1 VQSDPAGL
9 AGGIN
14 TYAYANANPVSF
26 VDPLGLDC
34 TCTGQAR
41 VLQGNANHIGRQG
54 GLSSTTNP
62 ITINATS
69 AAVIPGQW
77 SGGKPGLRGSY
88 NSISGR
94 TSDGTLLFDNVAD
107 VVGGQS
113 PDPNMGVR
121 DWLTTNNPGSLIVE
135 LPGGQDH
142 GTIDITVTMP
152 DGSTCP
158 SGTSS
163 GP

>member
-1 VQSDPAGL
+1 L
-9 AGGIN
+9 
-14 TYAYANANPVSF
+14 ANPVSF

-163 GP
+163 AP